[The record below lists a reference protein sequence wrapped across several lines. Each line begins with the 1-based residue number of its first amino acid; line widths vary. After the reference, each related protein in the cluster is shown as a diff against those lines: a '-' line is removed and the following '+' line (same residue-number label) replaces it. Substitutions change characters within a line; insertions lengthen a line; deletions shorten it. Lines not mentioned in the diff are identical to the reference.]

1 MTKPNSDAG
10 QNPEPDT
17 EKDPSK
23 KDHSQKDHGGATSQ
37 GLPKGRS
44 KAEHKGSPANKQAKR
59 TANAEPGKQRAQK
72 RDGLPRLRTDAER
85 AQRAM
90 QLGNRYLS
98 RGHRWNQ
105 LSRRIDDPLEGSEY
119 AADRG
124 TGVNGQA
131 DEVAGAMVMPL
142 FPLQNVVLFPGMV
155 LPLHIFEPRYREM
168 INRCI
173 ADESQFGVVL
183 IEEGAEVGDSAV
195 PHRVGTAAKITKVTK
210 KEDGRMDIVALGT
223 QRFEILE
230 LDGSRSYLQ
239 AKVKPLPIVNGATR
253 VAMEQMQALRP
264 RIIEYVE
271 LLSKAM
277 RQNLPLD
284 RLPEDPTTLA
294 LLVAIGMQTPAK
306 DKQALLERAG
316 VPEML
321 AFEAHLLSRETL
333 LLAHM
338 LDTQRDVQDM
348 NMGPSGYIFPN

>member
-1 MTKPNSDAG
+1 MTKQNSDSG
-10 QNPEPDT
+10 QNPEPDAET
-17 EKDPSK
+17 SRDE
-23 KDHSQKDHGGATSQ
+23 GASQ
-37 GLPKGRS
+37 GVPKGRN
-44 KAEHKGSPANKQAKR
+44 KAEHKSSTGAKQARRADNGR
-59 TANAEPGKQRAQK
+59 TPDSEVHKSSRS
-72 RDGLPRLRTDAER
+72 PRVRTDAER
-85 AQRAM
+85 AQRAL
-90 QLGNRYLS
+90 QVGTRYLS

-105 LSRRIDDPLEGSEY
+105 LSRRIENPLEGGDFASGSGAGANE
-119 AADRG
+119 
-124 TGVNGQA
+124 QA

-173 ADESQFGVVL
+173 SEESHFGVVL
-183 IEEGAEVGDSAV
+183 IEEGAEVGDTAV
-195 PHRVGTAAKITKVTK
+195 PHRVGTAAKINKVTR

-333 LLAHM
+333 FLAHM
-338 LDTQRDVQDM
+338 LDTQRDVQQM